1 MIPLRWKNRIF
12 PSKLD
17 GGRDERCALRD
28 SAARQRASSGLAAP
42 RTGLSCGKST
52 FSNDDARAL
61 AALLEEMDLVIGES
75 AMLRQTVPEIAPQ
88 LNLYK
93 LQLLQLQ
100 TTVERLQVALLA
112 RRADLETRRVGVD
125 AASRWCISL
134 RQTR

>member
-1 MIPLRWKNRIF
+1 MNDARCEILQRVNARLADLLRR
-12 PSKLD
+12 
-17 GGRDERCALRD
+17 AQD
-28 SAARQRASSGLAAP
+28 SL
-42 RTGLSCGKST
+42 CGKST
-52 FSNDDARAL
+52 FSNDDAKAL

-75 AMLRQTVPEIAPQ
+75 ATLRQTVPEIAPQ
-88 LNLYK
+88 LDLYK